1 LDGGKLT
8 GKCKHFRKRKEVNA
22 MSLRQAMD
30 RLFEESFV
38 RPTPFLGLIGE
49 GTLPIEMYQTAD
61 QVVVKAALS
70 GMKHVEVDITI
81 TGDTLAIKGEAKAE
95 EEVKRKD
102 QLLLRFWSGDLG
114 EVGFES
120 LLKPACVT
128 CSL

>member
-1 LDGGKLT
+1 
-8 GKCKHFRKRKEVNA
+8 

-30 RLFEESFV
+30 RLFEGSFV
-38 RPTPFLGLIGE
+38 RPTPFPGLIGE

-61 QVVVKAALS
+61 QGS
-70 GMKHVEVDITI
+70 GQGSPSRDETCGGGYHHNRRYPDHI
-81 TGDTLAIKGEAKAE
+81 GGAKAE